1 MAVKQTPVAILADAN
16 ILFKEIEAN
25 IQEYESLGFFD
36 LIFILAI
43 M

>member
-1 MAVKQTPVAILADAN
+1 MISKHEFVDLAN